1 MMLSPKTPTC
11 YECPYNL
18 FFTEN
23 FAKKQMGLTMH
34 PGERFCTAE
43 KKAKRFRKSDPKR
56 SIPSWCPKQ
65 KSPRELRIYG
75 FKDTNSWMLH
85 EEFCHQIGERFT
97 PEAHRYAVV
106 QEFHTELSAK
116 EFLERVEM
124 EPDTLLLGTLV
135 HRHYVVEI
143 DDGLKPAFFYK
154 TASGYRYEPFFDGN
168 RARSNK
174 LEEDNGGV

>member
-56 SIPSWCPKQ
+56 ATPSWCPKQ

-85 EEFCHQIGERFT
+85 EEFCRQIGERFT

-106 QEFHTELSAK
+106 QELHTELSAK

-124 EPDTLLLGTLV
+124 EPDTALLGTLV

-168 RARSNK
+168 RARSNT
-174 LEEDNGGV
+174 LEEETGGI